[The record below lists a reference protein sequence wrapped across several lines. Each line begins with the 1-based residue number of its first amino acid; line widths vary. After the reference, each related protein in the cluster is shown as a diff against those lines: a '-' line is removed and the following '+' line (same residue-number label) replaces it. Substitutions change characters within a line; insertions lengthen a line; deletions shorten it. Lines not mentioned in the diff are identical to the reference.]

1 VVRWFPVS
9 DEGRFESQNAAIAV
23 NLPEG
28 DAEGTHLLAS
38 YQGQRR
44 FSWASLLN
52 FSLNQLLTSF

>member
-1 VVRWFPVS
+1 VREGVVSWFPVS
-9 DEGRFESQNAAIAV
+9 DEGRFESQNAAIVV

-44 FSWASLLN
+44 FS
-52 FSLNQLLTSF
+52 